1 MHTILFHTIKSYSN
15 PDTILGEEQALTV
28 LRPEDL
34 VELFGIRLEE
44 TDCAGIRLHLD
55 QVYSLESNGRLGVSG
70 RKLPEYHEIKAHSNI
85 YRLGPGPYYVKYRE
99 WIEIPNGFIG
109 LAIQRSSL
117 IRMGATL
124 YTAVWDPGYKGR
136 GSGLLVVHNPH
147 GIEIERGAQIAQLVF
162 FKMTGTTRRTY
173 NGYYQGEK

>member
-1 MHTILFHTIKSYSN
+1 
-15 PDTILGEEQALTV
+15 LTV

-34 VELFGIRLEE
+34 VELLGVRLDD
-44 TDCAGIRLHLD
+44 TDCAGIKLHLD
-55 QVYSLESNGRLGVSG
+55 QVYSLGSNGRLGIND
-70 RKLPEYHEIKAHSNI
+70 RKLPEYREIEAFDNI

-147 GIEIERGAQIAQLVF
+147 GIEIEKGAQIAQLVF
-162 FKMTGTTRRTY
+162 FKMTGTTRKTY

>member
-1 MHTILFHTIKSYSN
+1 M
-15 PDTILGEEQALTV
+15 TV

-34 VELFGIRLEE
+34 VGLLGADYEE
-44 TDCAGIRLHLD
+44 IDCVGLKLHLD
-55 QVYSLESNGRLGVSG
+55 RVYVLETHGHLGLENRVLPKYREINPANDSFRL
-70 RKLPEYHEIKAHSNI
+70 R
-85 YRLGPGPYYVKYRE
+85 PGPYYVKYKE
-99 WIEIPNGFIG
+99 WIEIPNGYMG

-124 YTAVWDPGYKGR
+124 YTAVWDPGYRGR

-147 GIEIERGAQIAQLVF
+147 GIIIDKGAQIAQLVLF
-162 FKMTGTTRRTY
+162 RMTGETRKTY